1 MQRLATDWPTFR
13 GADRTAVSKETALQ
27 EWPEE
32 GPPLVWQAEGTGRGY
47 TSLAIAGDRI
57 FLVGDGVAGV
67 DEGDEY
73 LLCQSRKDGHRL
85 WQTKTGPA
93 WDKGNPTWQSS
104 RAPPTV
110 DKDRVYAL
118 TAGGELICCD
128 AATGAEQ
135 WRKNLK
141 ADFGGKKADGWGYS
155 ESVLIDGDRLICT
168 PGGEKTTMA
177 ALDKRTGETIWTTV
191 REGDRGAG
199 HASAVIA
206 EIGGV
211 RRLRAD
217 HRQRGARRPRIGR
230 QAAVVLPD
238 RQDYGR
244 RPDADHFERPGFLFR
259 RLQARRTPLLKQLA
273 DRQGGITIEEIYPL
287 KTELSNKH
295 GGVVLVDGHLFG
307 DTDSSGLP
315 FCADL
320 MTGDVAWKG
329 RGSGRGSVAV
339 AAAEGRLYL
348 HFQDGTMVLAKTDP
362 KSYVEVG
369 SFKVPF
375 SGERPSWAHPVILDG
390 KLYLREHNAILCFD
404 IREQAAP
411 SAPAGTDARQS
422 VYKSGAE
429 TASPPARLPGLAI
442 RAR

>member
-1 MQRLATDWPTFR
+1 MIRPWCMILPLLLATLAGIPLAATLATDWPTFR
-13 GADRTAVSKETALQ
+13 GADRTAVSKETGLLQ

-57 FLVGDGVAGV
+57 FLLGDGIAGV

-104 RAPPTV
+104 RSTPTV

-211 RRLRAD
+211 RVYV
-217 HRQRGARRPRIGR
+217 QTTGGGALGVPRIGR

-259 RLQARRTPLLKQLA
+259 RLQARR
-273 DRQGGITIEEIYPL
+273 RC
-287 KTELSNKH
+287 
-295 GGVVLVDGHLFG
+295 
-307 DTDSSGLP
+307 SSSSQ
-315 FCADL
+315 
-320 MTGDVAWKG
+320 TG
-329 RGSGRGSVAV
+329 RGESRSKRSIRSKRSFPIST
-339 AAAEGRLYL
+339 AASCWS
-348 HFQDGTMVLAKTDP
+348 T
-362 KSYVEVG
+362 
-369 SFKVPF
+369 
-375 SGERPSWAHPVILDG
+375 
-390 KLYLREHNAILCFD
+390 AICSAIPTL
-404 IREQAAP
+404 QAFP
-411 SAPAGTDARQS
+411 SAPT
-422 VYKSGAE
+422 
-429 TASPPARLPGLAI
+429 
-442 RAR
+442 